1 MYLGRFAVTFRNQ
14 PRVITKQIPEV
25 TNSEQIEREL
35 EVVQQV
41 FGCQRDDISR
51 QSASLSTQRRIQ
63 VENIDEHIDNL
74 VFDPDQDGCES
85 IKSQSSCRDEP
96 DPFGTPV
103 PNYKSGLD
111 QMIEDIELEM
121 KSEEARER
129 EDFLSEDLRQIQKQ
143 RPSLIPHSFSEQASP
158 DRELFLRSSV
168 PLPKPLSD
176 AKSFRFGRECCF
188 SDPKGLEQEATLGD
202 FEFLPPADVTLCRHN
217 SQTCQ
222 PLSRDHSRSRLLSE
236 PLGAVQPE
244 TPQPELLSQPSCEGD
259 PSITSSTTGSAN
271 HQLGVGAGVAKPE
284 CSKASHEAHQ
294 SPSCF

>member
-1 MYLGRFAVTFRNQ
+1 MNLGKFAVTFRNQ

-25 TNSEQIEREL
+25 TNSEKIEREL
-35 EVVQQV
+35 EEVQQV
-41 FGCQRDDISR
+41 FGCQREELTR

-74 VFDPDQDGCES
+74 QFDPDQDGCES
-85 IKSQSSCRDEP
+85 IKSQSSCQDEP

-111 QMIEDIELEM
+111 RMIEDIELEM
-121 KSEEARER
+121 KSEEAREPD
-129 EDFLSEDLRQIQKQ
+129 DFLSDDLRQMQKL
-143 RPSLIPHSFSEQASP
+143 RPCLIPHSFSEQASP
-158 DRELFLRSSV
+158 ERDVFLRMSA

-176 AKSFRFGRECCF
+176 GKEPVPIQKCCL
-188 SDPKGLEQEATLGD
+188 SDPKGLEQEVSLGD

-222 PLSRDHSRSRLLSE
+222 ALSRDHSRSRLLSE
-236 PLGAVQPE
+236 PLGASQPE
-244 TPQPELLSQPSCEGD
+244 KPQPELLSQPSCEGD

-284 CSKASHEAHQ
+284 CSKASHEAQQ

>member
-1 MYLGRFAVTFRNQ
+1 MNLGKSSVIVRTH
-14 PRVITKQIPEV
+14 PKIITKQIPEV
-25 TNSEQIEREL
+25 TNSEKIEKEL

-41 FGCQRDDISR
+41 FGCQKDELSR
-51 QSASLSTQRRIQ
+51 QSISLSTQRRIE

-74 VFDPDQDGCES
+74 DFNPDQDGCES

-103 PNYKSGLD
+103 PNCNLRLD

-121 KSEEARER
+121 KSEKALEP
-129 EDFLSEDLRQIQKQ
+129 EDFLSKDLRQKQKP
-143 RPSLIPHSFSEQASP
+143 RPSLVPHSFSEQASP
-158 DRELFLRSSV
+158 DRDLFLRMSA
-168 PLPKPLSD
+168 PLPKPISHGKIL
-176 AKSFRFGRECCF
+176 ARECCF
-188 SDPKGLEQEATLGD
+188 SDPKGLEQDVTLVD
-202 FEFLPPADVTLCRHN
+202 FEFLPPADVILCRYN

-222 PLSRDHSRSRLLSE
+222 TLSRDQSRSRLLSE

-244 TPQPELLSQPSCEGD
+244 KPQQESLSQPSCEGN

-294 SPSCF
+294 FPSCF

>member
-1 MYLGRFAVTFRNQ
+1 MGKFAVTFRNQ

-25 TNSEQIEREL
+25 TNSEKIEREL

-41 FGCQRDDISR
+41 FGCQRDDLSR
-51 QSASLSTQRRIQ
+51 QSISLSTQRRIQ

-74 VFDPDQDGCES
+74 DFDPDQDGCES

-103 PNYKSGLD
+103 PNYNSGLD

-121 KSEEARER
+121 KSEEAREP
-129 EDFLSEDLRQIQKQ
+129 EDFLSEDLRQLQKQ
-143 RPSLIPHSFSEQASP
+143 RQCLIPHSFSEQSSP
-158 DRELFLRSSV
+158 ERDLFLRMSA

-176 AKSFRFGRECCF
+176 GKTFGFSRECYF
-188 SDPKGLEQEATLGD
+188 SDPKGLEQEAALGD

-222 PLSRDHSRSRLLSE
+222 TLSRDHSRSRLLSE

-244 TPQPELLSQPSCEGD
+244 KPKPELSQQSCEGD

-271 HQLGVGAGVAKPE
+271 HQLGVGAGVPKPE